1 MKSHRKILYF
11 GFAAAFGATAAIYIS
26 YLFSAVSHTFLM
38 SVFTAF
44 GIITFNFILTIISI
58 KLGERGA
65 GNSFINFYL
74 GGMLFRFF
82 LMLAMVLISLK
93 FLDISR
99 NSFIF
104 SILIF
109 YVFYLIIEIIYLN
122 FRKH

>member
-11 GFAAAFGATAAIYIS
+11 GFAAGILATTAVYIS
-26 YLFSAVSHTFLM
+26 YLFSAVSHSFLL

-44 GIITFNFILTIISI
+44 CIITINFTLIIISI

-65 GNSFINFYL
+65 GKSFINFYL
-74 GGMLFRFF
+74 GGMLLRFF
-82 LMLAMVLISLK
+82 MMILMVLISLE

-122 FRKH
+122 FRKQ

>member
-11 GFAAAFGATAAIYIS
+11 GFAAAAIAAAAFVIA
-26 YLFSAVSHTFLM
+26 YLFSAISQSFLVSVL
-38 SVFTAF
+38 TAF
-44 GIITFNFILTIISI
+44 GIITLNFGLALASI
-58 KLGERGA
+58 KLGEMGT
-65 GNSFINFYL
+65 GKSFINYYL

-82 LMLAMVLISLK
+82 MMLLLVFISLK
-93 FLDISR
+93 FLDITR

-109 YVFYLIIEIIYLN
+109 YIFYLIIEIIYLN